1 MVRSEKSQT
10 GSFITIPKLT
20 GKYQQVRVTF
30 LGASFFP
37 SNQNRYADDD
47 FGQFIIDEI
56 FRRQSILTKYKGVL
70 RKAHHCRKCGVD
82 LTGEKTH
89 RRRFLLDVSYKQL
102 PPFKLEMEMP
112 GITCRRC
119 ATNNAIN
126 DENTEYVVCG
136 AMAKAFESLKKLI

>member
-1 MVRSEKSQT
+1 MVRPEKNQA
-10 GSFITIPKLT
+10 GDLITIPRLT
-20 GKYQQVRVTF
+20 GKYQEVRVTF
-30 LGASFFP
+30 IGASFLP
-37 SNQNRYADDD
+37 SGENQYADDD

-70 RKAHHCRKCGVD
+70 RKE

-89 RRRFLLDVSYKQL
+89 RRRFFLDVAYKQL
-102 PPFKLEMEMP
+102 PPFKIEMEMP

-126 DENTEYVVCG
+126 DQNTEYVVCG
-136 AMAKAFESLKKLI
+136 AIAKAFESLKRLI